1 MRIMI
6 GLFHA
11 DITSEHHTK
20 QVKLDQNNYIRSRYM
35 YSER

>member
-1 MRIMI
+1 MI

-20 QVKLDQNNYIRSRYM
+20 QVKLDQNNNYIRSRYVQ
-35 YSER
+35 